1 MKFQRKE
8 SHIDRLVRERWNLE
22 ETLTI
27 LKAACRKLLRSRA
40 SLDRIRAVAAELR
53 GTLQIKAQLEKQLTE
68 AHCTVQFFYA
78 L

>member
-1 MKFQRKE
+1 MKFEGKE
-8 SHIDRLVRERWNLE
+8 SRIDRLVRERWNLE

-53 GTLQIKAQLEKQLTE
+53 GALQIKAQLEKQLTE
-68 AHCTVQFFYA
+68 AHCSVEFFYA

>member
-1 MKFQRKE
+1 MNFEEKNSR
-8 SHIDRLVRERWNLE
+8 IDRLVRERWNME

-27 LKAACRKLLRSRA
+27 LRAACRKLLRSRA

-53 GTLQIKAQLEKQLTE
+53 GASQIKAELERQLIE